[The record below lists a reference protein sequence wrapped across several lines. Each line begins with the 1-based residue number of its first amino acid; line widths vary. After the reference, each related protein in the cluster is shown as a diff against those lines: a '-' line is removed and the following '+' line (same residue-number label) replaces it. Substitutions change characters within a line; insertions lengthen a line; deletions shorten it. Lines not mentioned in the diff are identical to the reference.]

1 MKITA
6 VIPIRSGSQRVK
18 DKNLREFGDTCLMA
32 LKIRNLLQVSEIDQ
46 IIVNTNSEE
55 AIEMTQILAHDY
67 EANGGKQNRLTFH
80 RREEYYASSQCS
92 GSEFFQHLGE
102 VTDTD
107 IFVYAPCTSPFI
119 KPETIS
125 QCIQTFLAENGDNC
139 DCVSTVSSIKEF
151 MWLDGKAINYDPKH
165 APNSQNLPNVVAL
178 NFGCTVT
185 SKEDLVRNSN
195 IIGKKPKFVIDS
207 DIEAIDI
214 DTPLDFYI
222 AEQLYIKTQLEGKD
236 LLEKE

>member
-1 MKITA
+1 MVKITA

-18 DKNLREFGDTCLMA
+18 DKNLRPFANTTLMENKINSL
-32 LKIRNLLQVSEIDQ
+32 LKVPELDS

-55 AIEMTQILAHDY
+55 AIEIVSKKY
-67 EANGGKQNRLTFH
+67 SGGVNWH

-125 QCIQTFLAENGDNC
+125 QCIQAYLNKPDDC
-139 DCVSTVSSIKEF
+139 DCIATVSVVKEF
-151 MWLDGKAINYDPKH
+151 MWLDGKPVNYDPLH
-165 APNSQNLPNVVAL
+165 APNSQNLPNIVAL
-178 NFGCTVT
+178 NFGATVT
-185 SKEDLVRNSN
+185 SREDLISNHN
-195 IIGKKPKFVIDS
+195 IIGKHPKFIETT

-214 DTPLDFYI
+214 DTPLDYYL
-222 AEQLYIKTQLEGKD
+222 AEQIYRKLYIEGKD
-236 LLEKE
+236 LLD